1 MDFKYVPGSTMPE
14 SRANRI
20 DQALDYIQ
28 LGLLTPEQFW
38 RWHEKDISKDI
49 LEEIIEQKKQ
59 EEEIQKQQMETLNTS
74 TDENEIM
81 ETLLQQ
87 RAQMGAVPEE
97 PEGE

>member
-1 MDFKYVPGSTMPE
+1 MI
-14 SRANRI
+14 A
-20 DQALDYIQ
+20 
-28 LGLLTPEQFW
+28 
-38 RWHEKDISKDI
+38 EKKM
-49 LEEIIEQKKQ
+49 QQQMQ
-59 EEEIQKQQMETLNTS
+59 EQQMETLNTS